1 MGSLL
6 PTTAMTT
13 SSGKD
18 SGPTAFQKLASAL
31 FYAATSIFLVFVN
44 KSVLT
49 FHHFPA
55 PTVLGIGQMVSGK
68 LTIFYSSSFI
78 QNILT
83 AKNSDY
89 NFVHFTWFSYS
100 FISTT
105 IPRYT

>member
-6 PTTAMTT
+6 PTTVMTT

-49 FHHFPA
+49 FHQFPA
-55 PTVLGIGQMVSGK
+55 ASVLGIGQMVSGK
-68 LTIFYSSSFI
+68 LSITTVNVNACLID
-78 QNILT
+78 
-83 AKNSDY
+83 NSLQR
-89 NFVHFTWFSYS
+89 F
-100 FISTT
+100 
-105 IPRYT
+105 

>member
-68 LTIFYSSSFI
+68 LSIFFHPIY
-78 QNILT
+78 NIEFKT
-83 AKNSDY
+83 Y
-89 NFVHFTWFSYS
+89 
-100 FISTT
+100 
-105 IPRYT
+105 

>member
-6 PTTAMTT
+6 PTTVMT

-49 FHHFPA
+49 FHQFPA
-55 PTVLGIGQMVSGK
+55 ASVLGIGQMVSGK
-68 LTIFYSSSFI
+68 LSIFYTVNFNACLI
-78 QNILT
+78 D
-83 AKNSDY
+83 NSLQR
-89 NFVHFTWFSYS
+89 F
-100 FISTT
+100 
-105 IPRYT
+105 